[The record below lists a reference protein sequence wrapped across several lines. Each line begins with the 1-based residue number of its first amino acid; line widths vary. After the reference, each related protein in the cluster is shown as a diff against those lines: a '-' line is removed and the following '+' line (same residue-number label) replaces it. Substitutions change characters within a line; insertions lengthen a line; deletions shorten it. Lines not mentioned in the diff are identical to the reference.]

1 MRRGGMMEKPV
12 IGSITL
18 LFKSLS
24 WDEKRKVFN
33 RLHETMEKK
42 PESEKRRFYKKN
54 IGSILTAY
62 RQGDVSFEDAVSL
75 LSSLKKKRKR

>member
-1 MRRGGMMEKPV
+1 MEKPV
-12 IGSITL
+12 VGSMFL

-24 WDEKRKVFN
+24 WAEKRKVFN

-42 PESEKRRFYKKN
+42 PESEKHRFYKRN

-62 RQGDVSFEDAVSL
+62 REGDVSFESAVSL
-75 LSSLKKKRKR
+75 LSALKKKRQKGK